1 MGQAIRLKS
10 KRWPGNLLA
19 IGLVAVWLFPIFW
32 AVLTS
37 LKTRAQQDSLVPLF
51 FFLPTF
57 DNYSEIFTVSRYEV
71 AIRNSLIISIA
82 STFFV
87 MVLAVSSGYVLG
99 RVRLRHG
106 RDIAMWILS
115 LRMIPPVAVGVPFY
129 LLFVRLGWV
138 DKHLALIAVYTA
150 VGVPF
155 AVWLVQ
161 GFFIE
166 IPRELDEAAT
176 LDGLTEIETLWR
188 VLIPVALP
196 GISVAAIFTFIFTW
210 NEYLLAYL
218 LTTSRAKTVPLAVS
232 ENILEYH
239 VEWGRIMASSMIV
252 ILPML
257 VIVFLLQR
265 YIVRGLTLGAVK

>member
-1 MGQAIRLKS
+1 MGQAIRVRLKS
-10 KRWPGNLLA
+10 WPGNLLVV
-19 IGLVAVWLFPIFW
+19 GLVAVWLFPICW
-32 AVLTS
+32 AVMTS
-37 LKTRAQQDSLVPLF
+37 LKTRAQQDSLTPLF
-51 FFLPTF
+51 LFRPTL
-57 DNYSEIFTVSRYEV
+57 DNYTAIFTVTTYEA
-71 AIRNSLIISIA
+71 AIGNSLIISVA

-99 RVRLRHG
+99 RVRLKHG
-106 RDIAMWILS
+106 RNIAMWILS
-115 LRMIPPVAVGVPFY
+115 LRMIPPVAVGVPY
-129 LLFVRLGWV
+129 YMLFVQLGWI

-150 VGVPF
+150 IGVPF
-155 AVWLVQ
+155 AVWLIQ
-161 GFFIE
+161 GFFFE
-166 IPRELDEAAT
+166 IPKELDEAAM

-218 LTTSRAKTVPLAVS
+218 LTLSRAKTVPLAVS

-239 VEWGRIMASSMIV
+239 VEWGRIMASSMVV

-257 VIVFLLQR
+257 VIVFLMQR
-265 YIVRGLTLGAVK
+265 YIVHGLTLGAVK